1 MMKKFKLLSLSLLA
15 AFSLS
20 VSVNISSIQAA
31 ESLTPEVSVTS
42 DTLWYSKEVPYTTTQ
57 SMWVT
62 VTQNGKTYSGYLYN
76 RGNAVGKPG
85 YSFFSGKLK
94 TGPYA
99 PLSNADQK

>member
-1 MMKKFKLLSLSLLA
+1 MMKKFKLVSLSLVA
-15 AFSLS
+15 AISLS

-31 ESLTPEVSVTS
+31 ESLKPEVSVAS

-76 RGNAVGKPG
+76 RGYAVGSRAIP
-85 YSFFSGKLK
+85 SSQ
-94 TGPYA
+94 A
-99 PLSNADQK
+99 R

>member
-15 AFSLS
+15 AISLS
-20 VSVNISSIQAA
+20 VSINISSIQAA
-31 ESLTPEVSVTS
+31 ESLTPEVSESS

-62 VTQNGKTYSGYLYN
+62 VTQDGKTSGYLYN
-76 RGNAVGKPG
+76 RGYAAGKPG
-85 YSFFSGKLK
+85 YSFFSGTLK

-99 PLSNADQK
+99 PLSNTDQE